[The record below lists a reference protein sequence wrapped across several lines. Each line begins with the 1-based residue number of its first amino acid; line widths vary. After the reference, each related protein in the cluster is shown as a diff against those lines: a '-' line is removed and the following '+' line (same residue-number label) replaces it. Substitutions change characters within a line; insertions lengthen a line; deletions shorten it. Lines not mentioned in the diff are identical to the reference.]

1 LCLSAGVLVA
11 AVACDQGHQHDQ
23 KVFTTYITATT
34 NVGTDKPL
42 PQNGSIQVLVDRY
55 LNPATINRQAFVLV
69 DGQGNAV
76 QGTDVN
82 YDPISL
88 TVTLSSQTT
97 STTTMPWL
105 QGGQSYKLLLIAQ
118 DAGGLNAIRAI
129 DGATLDPGVDHTIGF
144 TVLPTNAMIAPTPQM
159 NWCTDIKPIFTNSCS
174 GTGQGNSCHSLSPND
189 NDFPRAGLVLTS
201 NDGVLNTARGRIAQ
215 GSNTAGIASQ
225 AVPPKRAFG
234 VNYPIIDP
242 GHAATSWLM
251 YKVSLAPL
259 GTVPGSTGT
268 ATGIPSYDVGDDERA
283 ILSDYILGTQ
293 MPFPTYGTNP
303 TAAPLTF
310 EERERI
316 RLWIDQGALVDPA
329 CAP

>member
-1 LCLSAGVLVA
+1 
-11 AVACDQGHQHDQ
+11 
-23 KVFTTYITATT
+23 
-34 NVGTDKPL
+34 
-42 PQNGSIQVLVDRY
+42 
-55 LNPATINRQAFVLV
+55 LNPATTNRQAFVLV

-76 QGTDVN
+76 QGTDVH

-105 QGGQSYKLLLIAQ
+105 QGGQTYKLLLITQ
-118 DAGGLNAIRAI
+118 DNGGLNAIRAI

-144 TVLPTNAMIAPTPQM
+144 TVLQTNAPIAPAPTM
-159 NWCTDIKPIFTNSCS
+159 SFCIDVKPIFVNSCS
-174 GTGQGNSCHSLSPND
+174 GNGSANSCHNLAPGD

-201 NDGVLNTARGRIAQ
+201 NDGLLATARGRISQ
-215 GSNTAGIASQ
+215 GSNTAGVASQ
-225 AVPPKRAFG
+225 AVPPNRVFG
-234 VNYPIIDP
+234 ENYPIIDP

-259 GTVPGSTGT
+259 GTTPIPATSTPPT
-268 ATGIPSYDVGDDERA
+268 PTRITQVDPGDDERA
-283 ILSDYILGTQ
+283 VLSDYVLGTQ
-293 MPFPTYGTNP
+293 MPFPTYGNN
-303 TAAPLTF
+303 ASANPLTF

-329 CAP
+329 CP